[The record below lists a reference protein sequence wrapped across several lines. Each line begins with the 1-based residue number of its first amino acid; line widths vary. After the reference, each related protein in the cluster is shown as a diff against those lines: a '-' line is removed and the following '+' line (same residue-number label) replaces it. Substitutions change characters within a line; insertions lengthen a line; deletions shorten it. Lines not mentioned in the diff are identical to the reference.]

1 MSLESF
7 DRAGFELVVHGL
19 SAVVLVKDAGPPAER
34 ILLVLEVVLL
44 HVVDQAT
51 AHVLMVLPRSQ
62 RREEQG
68 TRLLM
73 EVRTECPAG
82 GKDEQEVAEEQ
93 SVTLLSV
100 LDEGRVHM
108 HVVLRGEIVVEHGV
122 DVF

>member
-1 MSLESF
+1 MHAGSELEAVSLDPHHNGGLKLIF
-7 DRAGFELVVHGL
+7 HGL
-19 SAVVLVKDAGPPAER
+19 SAEVLVEETGSPSECV
-34 ILLVLEVVLL
+34 LLVLEVVLL

-51 AHVLMVLPRSQ
+51 AHVLVVLPRSEGW
-62 RREEQG
+62 EEQG

-73 EVRTECPAG
+73 EVGTECPAG

-108 HVVLRGEIVVEHGV
+108 HVVLR
-122 DVF
+122 